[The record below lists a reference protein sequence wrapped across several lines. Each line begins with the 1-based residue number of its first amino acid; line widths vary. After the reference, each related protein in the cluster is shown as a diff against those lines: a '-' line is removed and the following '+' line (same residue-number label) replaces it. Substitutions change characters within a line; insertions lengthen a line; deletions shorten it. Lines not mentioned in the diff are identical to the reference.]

1 LPDIQDTSE
10 HSAYTGSKNVSAE
23 PLSTAKPQGRDMK
36 HRRGYLRKA
45 ESQEYSVNSIILGL
59 KNKNATGVRNNILK
73 KSTNKDGSGSDAISE
88 LSKDGDR
95 KDTSSKAR
103 VSFNTSAWPEDR
115 SEKRSV
121 AKNIEQ

>member
-1 LPDIQDTSE
+1 
-10 HSAYTGSKNVSAE
+10 
-23 PLSTAKPQGRDMK
+23 MK

-59 KNKNATGVRNNILK
+59 KNKNANGLRNNVMK
-73 KSTNKDGSGSDAISE
+73 KSTNKDNTNSEAISE
-88 LSKDGDR
+88 LSNDGER
-95 KDTSSKAR
+95 KETSSKAR
-103 VSFNTSAWPEDR
+103 VSFNTSAMPEDR